1 MRRSIKQHLLIGILC
16 LGIVFALGWF
26 SERFQHQFDV
36 TANQRNT
43 LTPSSV
49 ASVQALPGPTEIIA
63 VMGPNATAR
72 NAVTSLVQRYQAH
85 TPDLS
90 LSFINPDT
98 NPAEARGLNAAPGG
112 ELIIRNGTNER
123 RLQAVSERALTGV
136 FRQLSSEGNQTVAFI
151 TGHDERSPLLST
163 NADWGL
169 VTNAMAR
176 IGVDIIE
183 HSLVTDPRLPD
194 SLDLVVI
201 ADPRRPYFPGE
212 IASINEWLQRGG
224 NLLWLQETD
233 THGAT
238 GAGLQ
243 RFADEFGIK
252 SLPGRVI
259 DAASQQLVQGS
270 PTFVVLDRF
279 IPHPTTRQLTN
290 PVLLPESQ
298 AFEVTPL
305 AGQDLAVLLQTP
317 ESSWTEMG
325 ALEGEVSFDENT
337 DEVAGPLILGV
348 SIERKIN
355 DRDQRVVIIGDADF
369 GASAY
374 LGNGGNLA
382 MIESLFLWLG
392 GNAAAL
398 EFVTTPALDA
408 ELQLTNAQIITLT
421 LGFLVTLP
429 VALLGVAGF
438 AAWRRRPPSAST
450 ANT

>member
-1 MRRSIKQHLLIGILC
+1 MRRSIKQHLLLAALC
-16 LGIVFALGWF
+16 IGIVFALGWF
-26 SERFQHQFDV
+26 AEQYTHAFDV
-36 TANQRNT
+36 TANQRNS
-43 LTPSSV
+43 LTASSI
-49 ASVQALPGPTEIIA
+49 ASAQALPGQTDITA

-72 NAVTSLVQRYQAH
+72 NAVSSLVARYQTHASNIKL
-85 TPDLS
+85 TFL
-90 LSFINPDT
+90 NPDT
-98 NPAEARGLNAAPGG
+98 NPAEARALNASPGG

-136 FRQLSSEGNQTVAFI
+136 FRQLTQDGNQTVAFI

-163 NADWGL
+163 NSDWGL
-169 VTNAMAR
+169 VTESLAR
-176 IGVDIIE
+176 IGVDVIE

-194 SLDLVVI
+194 DLDLVVI

-233 THGAT
+233 THGST
-238 GAGLQ
+238 GAGLE
-243 RFADEFGIK
+243 RFADEFGIR

-259 DAASQQLVQGS
+259 DTASQQLVQGS

-290 PVLLPESQ
+290 PVLLPEAQ

-305 AGQDLAVLLQTP
+305 AGQNTAVLLQTP
-317 ESSWTEMG
+317 DASWTETGPM
-325 ALEGEVSFDENT
+325 EGEITFNENT

-348 SIERKIN
+348 SIERNIN
-355 DRDQRVVIIGDADF
+355 DRDQRVIIIGDADF

-374 LGNGGNLA
+374 LGNGANMA
-382 MIESLFLWLG
+382 MIESLFLWLS

-398 EFVTTPALDA
+398 EFVTTPAVDA
-408 ELQLTNAQIITLT
+408 ELQLSRTQIISLSA
-421 LGFLVTLP
+421 GFLVILP
-429 VALLGVAGF
+429 LALLSVAGVT
-438 AAWRRRPPSAST
+438 AWRRRPPKA
-450 ANT
+450 AIE

>member
-1 MRRSIKQHLLIGILC
+1 MRRSIKQHLVIGFLC
-16 LGIVFALGWF
+16 LGIVIAVGWF
-26 SERFQHQFDV
+26 SERFSYRFDI

-43 LTPSSV
+43 LTSSSV
-49 ASVQALPGPTEIIA
+49 TSVQALPGQTDIIA
-63 VMGPNATAR
+63 VMGPNANAR
-72 NAVTSLVQRYQAH
+72 NAVTSLVQRYQTHA
-85 TPDLS
+85 PDLK
-90 LSFINPDT
+90 LTFINPDT
-98 NPAEARGLNAAPGG
+98 NPAEARDLNAAPGG

-136 FRQLSSEGNQTVAFI
+136 FRQLGSEGNQTIAFI
-151 TGHDERSPLLST
+151 TGHDERSPVLTT

-176 IGVDIIE
+176 IGMNVVE

-194 SLDLVVI
+194 TIDLVVI

-238 GAGLQ
+238 GAGLN
-243 RFADEFGIK
+243 RFADEFGVR

-290 PVLLPESQ
+290 PVLLPEAQ

-305 AGQDLAVLLQTP
+305 AGQDMAVLLQTP
-317 ESSWTEMG
+317 ESSWTELG
-325 ALEGEVSFDENT
+325 ELEGEVAFDENSK
-337 DEVAGPLILGV
+337 EVAGPLILGV
-348 SIERKIN
+348 SVEREIN
-355 DRDQRVVIIGDADF
+355 GRDQRVVIIGDADF

-374 LGNGGNLA
+374 LGNGANLA

-398 EFVTTPALDA
+398 EFVTTPAVDA
-408 ELQLTNAQIITLT
+408 ELQLTNSQVISLT
-421 LGFLVTLP
+421 ASFLVVAP
-429 VALLGVAGF
+429 VTLLGVAGF
-438 AAWRRRPPSAST
+438 AAWRRRPPAT
-450 ANT
+450 ANA

>member
-1 MRRSIKQHLLIGILC
+1 MRRSIKQHVFIGALC
-16 LGIVFALGWF
+16 LGIAIALGWF
-26 SERFQHQFDV
+26 SERYSYQFDI
-36 TANQRNT
+36 TANKRNT
-43 LTPSSV
+43 LTPSSI
-49 ASVQALPGPTEIIA
+49 ASVQALSEQIEIIA
-63 VMGPNATAR
+63 VMGPNVNAR
-72 NAVTSLVQRYQAH
+72 QAVTSLVQRYQTHA
-85 TPDLS
+85 PNLS

-112 ELIIRNGTNER
+112 ELIIRNGSNER

-136 FRQLSSEGNQTVAFI
+136 FRQLGSQGNQTVAFI

-163 NADWGL
+163 NTDWGL
-169 VTNAMAR
+169 VTDAMAR
-176 IGVDIIE
+176 IGVDIVE

-194 SLDLVVI
+194 TLDLVVI

-233 THGAT
+233 THAAT

-279 IPHPTTRQLTN
+279 IPHPITRLLTN
-290 PVLLPESQ
+290 PVLLPEAQ
-298 AFEVTPL
+298 AFSVTPL
-305 AGQDLAVLLQTP
+305 AGQELKVLLQTP
-317 ESSWTEMG
+317 EASWTELG
-325 ALEGEVSFDENT
+325 ELEGEVGFDDDS

-348 SIERKIN
+348 SVEREIN
-355 DRDQRVVIIGDADF
+355 GRDQRVIIIGDADF
-369 GASAY
+369 GTSTY
-374 LGNGGNLA
+374 LGNGANLA
-382 MIESLFLWLG
+382 MIESVFLWLG
-392 GNAAAL
+392 GNAKAL
-398 EFVTTPALDA
+398 EFVTTPAVDA
-408 ELQLTNAQIITLT
+408 DLQLTNKQIIALT
-421 LGFLVTLP
+421 ACFLVVLP
-429 VALLGVAGF
+429 LVLLSVAGF
-438 AAWRRRPPSAST
+438 TAWRRRAPA